1 MWVHIYRVNQNKM
14 LWFELHVSF
23 HYLIHRNFY
32 GVKSSLQ
39 TMENVQNIPSAYISG
54 NHEKFNCTTK
64 KKKSI
69 HYNPSYSMCAFSPHF
84 SKPVVQITHQI
95 VYLHQDVS
103 YNKWCHYSTKHKSF
117 SVSKPALSPV
127 TCFSF

>member
-1 MWVHIYRVNQNKM
+1 MVLNHHCKLWKMFKIY
-14 LWFELHVSF
+14 
-23 HYLIHRNFY
+23 
-32 GVKSSLQ
+32 LQ
-39 TMENVQNIPSAYISG
+39 LTLVGIMKNLTALP
-54 NHEKFNCTTK
+54 KK

-103 YNKWCHYSTKHKSF
+103 YNK
-117 SVSKPALSPV
+117 
-127 TCFSF
+127 

>member
-1 MWVHIYRVNQNKM
+1 
-14 LWFELHVSF
+14 
-23 HYLIHRNFY
+23 
-32 GVKSSLQ
+32 
-39 TMENVQNIPSAYISG
+39 MENVQNIPSAYISG

-95 VYLHQDVS
+95 AGAGGSFIREAVAAGADIFLTADLRYNDFFTSGSAMTVADVGHFES
-103 YNKWCHYSTKHKSF
+103 EYSIKKC
-117 SVSKPALSPV
+117 SKFV
-127 TCFSF
+127 